1 MTALSIAERRK
12 ENNEA
17 LTRRL
22 QPQLGK
28 EKYVEPAGL
37 DVVAF
42 FLPKVNA
49 AMELSVAVFNVAGVF
64 VLRCALLG
72 TTLVGTG
79 RSTTPRH
86 AP

>member
-1 MTALSIAERRK
+1 MKS
-12 ENNEA
+12 
-17 LTRRL
+17 
-22 QPQLGK
+22 QLEE
-28 EKYVEPAGL
+28 EKYVELAGF
-37 DVVAF
+37 DVVVF

-49 AMELSVAVFNVAGVF
+49 AMELSVAVFAVAGVF

-79 RSTTPRH
+79 RLTTPRH

>member
-1 MTALSIAERRK
+1 M
-12 ENNEA
+12 
-17 LTRRL
+17 
-22 QPQLGK
+22 QPQLEK
-28 EKYVEPAGL
+28 EKYVEPAGF
-37 DVVAF
+37 DVVVF

-49 AMELSVAVFNVAGVF
+49 TLELSVAVFGVAGVF

-79 RSTTPRH
+79 RLTTPRH

>member
-1 MTALSIAERRK
+1 M
-12 ENNEA
+12 
-17 LTRRL
+17 
-22 QPQLGK
+22 QPQL
-28 EKYVEPAGL
+28 EKGRYVEPAGI
-37 DVVAF
+37 DVVVF

-49 AMELSVAVFNVAGVF
+49 TMELSVAVFGVAGVF